1 MKKYFIFLMTGLS
14 IGLIQAQDISDALRY
29 SQSNINGTA
38 RFRAMGGAFTALG
51 GDLSA
56 ISLNPASS
64 VVFNNNQA
72 GFTLV
77 NYNVNNKSD
86 YFGTERSRSKTSF
99 DVNQAGV
106 VFVFK
111 NYDEESKWKKFAV
124 SVNYD
129 NLANFNNKTYTQGI
143 NTNSSIGDY
152 FLNQANGVSLDML
165 QVGGGYSPE
174 GWYERLGNYAN
185 GSQLQNAFLGYH
197 TYLIEANNNNPDNE
211 DYYSNIPTGVY
222 NQSNVVTQS
231 GYNGK
236 VNFNFATQ
244 YTDRFHFGINLN
256 AHVVNYAKTN
266 SFLEYN
272 SNSITDPLEEVV
284 RDVYYETDLYTYGTG
299 FSFQLGGIFKVTNGF
314 RLGASYESSTWYRL
328 NDELKQYISVLRE
341 QDVAN
346 PNGELVE
353 GYFYSPSVQ
362 IFPEYTIQTPSK
374 YTVGG
379 AYVFGNKGLVSV
391 DYSVK
396 DYSSTQLKSDSDD
409 FYSSQNQLMEDVLT
423 TAYELRVGAEAK
435 VKEWS
440 FRGGYNFE
448 QSPFENGKTVGDLQ
462 QYSLGFG
469 YNFGA
474 TKLDLTYSRSQREY
488 NQSLFTAGLTDAP
501 NIEMTTDN
509 VFLTL
514 LFEF

>member
-1 MKKYFIFLMTGLS
+1 MS
-14 IGLIQAQDISDALRY
+14 VGLIQAQDITDALRY
-29 SQSNINGTA
+29 SQSGIKGTA

-56 ISLNPASS
+56 VSLNPASS

-77 NYNVNNKSD
+77 NFNVKNESE
-86 YFGTERSRSKTSF
+86 YFGTEKTRDKTSF

-111 NYDEESKWKKFAV
+111 NYEENNKWKKFAL

-129 NLANFNNKTYTQGI
+129 NLANFNNRVYTQGI

-152 FLNQANGVSLDML
+152 FVNQANGVPLNML
-165 QVGGGYSPE
+165 QVGPGYSAE
-174 GWYERLGNYAN
+174 GWYEHLGEYKN
-185 GSQLQNAFLGYH
+185 GSQLQNAFLAYH
-197 TYLIEANNNNPDNE
+197 TYLVEANDNTSSNTG
-211 DYYSNIPTGVY
+211 YYSNVPQGVY
-222 NQSNVVTQS
+222 NQTNSVVQS

-236 VNFNFATQ
+236 IAFNFATQ

-256 AHVVNYAKTN
+256 AHVVDYRRTNY
-266 SFLEYN
+266 FLEYN
-272 SNSITDPLEEVV
+272 SNLVNEPLEEVA

-299 FSFQLGGIFKVTNGF
+299 FSFQLGGIVKITDDL
-314 RLGASYESSTWYRL
+314 RLGASYESPTWYRL

-341 QDVAN
+341 EDPVGL
-346 PNGELVE
+346 NGELVE
-353 GYFYSPSVQ
+353 GYFYSPSIQ
-362 IFPEYTIQTPSK
+362 IFPEYKIQTPSK
-374 YTVGG
+374 YTLGA
-379 AYVFGNKGLVSV
+379 AYVFGNKGLVSI

-396 DYSSTQLKSDSDD
+396 DYSSTRLKPKNNE
-409 FYSSQNQLMEDVLT
+409 FYRSQNQLIQELLT
-423 TAYELRVGAEAK
+423 TAYELRLGAEAK
-435 VKEWS
+435 IKQWS
-440 FRGGYNFE
+440 LRGGYNFE
-448 QSPFENGKTVGDLQ
+448 QSPFKNEKTIGDLQ

-474 TKLDLTYSRSQREY
+474 TKLDLAYSRSQREY
-488 NQSLFTAGLTDAP
+488 NQAMFHTGLTDAP
-501 NIEMTTDN
+501 KIEMTTND